1 MTKLTIKEKMAEIIR
16 KRTAEF
22 SNPFYSDDDLAQ
34 ILANTQDA
42 ILKDFARL
50 ICEEMM
56 EEGEVD
62 AYNAKPGQCARCY
75 EYDDCSCGGYY
86 QRIEEEKL
94 KAEEILKAL
103 E

>member
-1 MTKLTIKEKMAEIIR
+1 MTELTIKEKMAEIIR

-22 SNPFYSDDDLAQ
+22 SKPFYSDNDLAQ

-50 ICEEMM
+50 ICEEMK
-56 EEGEVD
+56 ES
-62 AYNAKPGQCARCY
+62 
-75 EYDDCSCGGYY
+75 SCVCGRAFLE
-86 QRIEEEKL
+86 Q
-94 KAEEILKAL
+94 KAQGILKAL

>member
-22 SNPFYSDDDLAQ
+22 SKPFYSDDDLAQ

-50 ICEEMM
+50 ICEEM
-56 EEGEVD
+56 
-62 AYNAKPGQCARCY
+62 
-75 EYDDCSCGGYY
+75 
-86 QRIEEEKL
+86 EKSINYCDGDYSSVLL
-94 KAEEILKAL
+94 KTQEILKAL